1 MRRIIVVALLTIAA
15 ASVAAGQCGPGKMV
29 HTNPSVAAIKQLE
42 IDRNKALVA
51 GDVAAIDRL
60 YSADYTSAVG
70 STFRTKP
77 EVLADLKSGALKLE
91 ASSND
96 ETNIRVFGN
105 TAVVTG
111 KTTSKVTDHGVDTSG
126 QSYFTRVYVKQMGRW
141 QLVANHSSR
150 VTQQ

>member
-1 MRRIIVVALLTIAA
+1 MKKIILLALVTIAA
-15 ASVAAGQCGPGKMV
+15 ASAAAGQCGPGKMV
-29 HTNPSVAAIKQLE
+29 HSNPSVEAIKRLE
-42 IDRNKALVA
+42 VERNKALVA
-51 GDVAAIDRL
+51 ADIAAIDRL

-70 STFRTKP
+70 STFRTKA

-96 ETNIRVFGN
+96 ETNVRVYGN

-126 QSYFTRVYVKQMGRW
+126 QAYFTRVYVKQMGRW

-150 VTQQ
+150 ITQ